1 MHYTT
6 GGITIKIAFQGVQGT
21 ICRYQILHP
30 VKKRLLQSSRFMFKL
45 QCIMTAQ
52 LIFLFFVGEL
62 LNGGGPKIIYIYI
75 YMYILWDIHI
85 YVFHK

>member
-30 VKKRLLQSSRFMFKL
+30 VKKKAFTKFK
-45 QCIMTAQ
+45 
-52 LIFLFFVGEL
+52 
-62 LNGGGPKIIYIYI
+62 
-75 YMYILWDIHI
+75 IH
-85 YVFHK
+85 V